1 MFNPKTSD
9 NKVSKIENDFGKEII
24 LISEFSE
31 FDFKKTPLYD
41 ALIIDFADAEGAI
54 ALLRKIRSSNIES
67 IYLIPVF
74 VMSINKL
81 DNHEV
86 HELADGVISV
96 IQAESINRTIE
107 RIQGKKKQLKPFTA
121 NRNTNKPLIKVIR
134 FLFTRNRPLRPIKDR
149 SSMIGYKFPI
159 LSLGYQIES
168 PKQEISTL
176 QEAMEKDFFSANFED
191 RLHLCSQCRSGFLNY
206 KELDPK
212 SGSPNLITE
221 NLIHHFVCAYVGP
234 EGDFMQGES
243 MVCPKCSKTLR
254 HIGVDYDKPSVMY
267 KCLDNDNYFQE
278 PDLKADCMN
287 CGHSNDLESLMQ
299 YDVFSYVLTEE
310 GKEEAIQ
317 PKGTGQKSKDIVY
330 PGFITYSTFSTFL
343 KYEIERARQKKMNSS
358 VGLIRIGISNTMEMA
373 LGNRYDKIIEE
384 ISSFVASNT
393 DSSNILSRS
402 VNSFFLIFPDTTTS
416 KAKSKIEF
424 LTASINQL
432 LKNNLKDYDVEV
444 ISNLKAIQEGSEHQS
459 ILNDL
464 RASMLKK

>member
-1 MFNPKTSD
+1 MFNPKT
-9 NKVSKIENDFGKEII
+9 NEAKVSKIENNFSKEII
-24 LISEFSE
+24 LISNFAE

-41 ALIIDFADAEGAI
+41 ALVIDFTDPEGATS
-54 ALLRKIRSSNIES
+54 LLRKIRSSNIES

-74 VMSINKL
+74 VLSINEL
-81 DNHEV
+81 HNPEIQ
-86 HELADGVISV
+86 ELADGIVSV
-96 IQAESINRTIE
+96 IQPESLNRTIE
-107 RIQGKKKQLKPFTA
+107 RVQEKKKLLKPFTA
-121 NRNTNKPLIKVIR
+121 NRNTNKPLIKILR
-134 FLFTRNRPLRPIKDR
+134 FLFTRNRPLRPIRDR
-149 SSMIGYKFPI
+149 SSMIGYRYPM
-159 LSLGYQIES
+159 LSLGYQEES
-168 PKQEISTL
+168 PKQEIATL
-176 QEAMEKDFFSANFED
+176 QEAMEKDFFSANFQD
-191 RLHLCSQCRSGFLNY
+191 RMHLCSKCSSGFLNY

-221 NLIHHFVCAYVGP
+221 NLVHHFVCAYVGP

-278 PDLKADCMN
+278 PDLKAECMN
-287 CGHSNDLESLMQ
+287 CGHMNDLESLVE

-343 KYEIERARQKKMNSS
+343 RYEIERARSKKMNSS

-373 LGNRYDKIIEE
+373 LGNRYDKVIEE
-384 ISSFVASNT
+384 VSGFITSNC

-402 VNSFFLIFPDTTTS
+402 VNSFFIIFPDTPTS

-424 LTASINQL
+424 LNSSINQL
-432 LKNNLKDYDVEV
+432 LKNNVKDYDIEV
-444 ISNLKAIQEGSEHQS
+444 ISNLKPIQEGSEHQS